1 MFGVDNN
8 LSSQADNYN
17 NNFLLLDEGPSYGI
31 DWSFGS
37 PKKTFSTNFS
47 EANTNLSMSFTLKCW

>member
-17 NNFLLLDEGPSYGI
+17 NNFLLVDEGPSYGI
-31 DWSFGS
+31 
-37 PKKTFSTNFS
+37 N
-47 EANTNLSMSFTLKCW
+47 